1 MPDTSEEQKSRYD
14 FINEI
19 VPKKEETEKEP
30 STGFKVG
37 YAIGFILTSVGSVAL
52 EAVAIGFAAA
62 ALGFSITFWQCL
74 VIAMTFEYILLRSQ
88 FTK

>member
-1 MPDTSEEQKSRYD
+1 SPWSGSTLKKGGRKMPETSEDQKSRYD

-19 VPKKEETEKEP
+19 VPKKEETEKKP

-62 ALGFSITFWQCL
+62 ALGFSITF
-74 VIAMTFEYILLRSQ
+74 
-88 FTK
+88 